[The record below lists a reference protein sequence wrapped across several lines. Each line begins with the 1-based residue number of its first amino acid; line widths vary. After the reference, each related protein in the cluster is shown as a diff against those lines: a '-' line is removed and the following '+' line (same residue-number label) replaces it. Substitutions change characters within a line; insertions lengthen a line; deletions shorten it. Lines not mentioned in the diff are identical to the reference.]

1 MAGSNSGPESS
12 ASLRV
17 FGGLV
22 KFFRKQAGMTQEE
35 FAPQVGYSV
44 ETVASIEQG
53 RRLPSGK
60 FVDSAERVLDSG
72 GALKEAA
79 KYLERTKGLANW
91 FVQWAELEKSAV
103 CLYTYENR
111 MIPGLLQTEAYARTL
126 FEEQLP
132 PMGQEDIEAKQLARV
147 ERTELLT
154 SRPRTVYSFI
164 IEEHTLRRKIGG
176 PEVHRAQID
185 HLLLLAEH
193 RNIEIQ
199 VMPQSRDLHAGIA
212 GAFQLL
218 ETPEHRS
225 LAYAEGQK
233 NGLLISDP
241 AVVSMLQLRY
251 ARMRSQALSPEDSL
265 SLLREIRGAV

>member
-17 FGGLV
+17 FGALV

-60 FVDSAERVLDSG
+60 FVDAAERVLDSG

-91 FVQWAELEKSAV
+91 FVQWAELEKEAI
-103 CLYTYENR
+103 CLYIYESR
-111 MIPGLLQTEAYARTL
+111 MTPGLLQVEPYAKTL
-126 FEEQLP
+126 FEEQVPL
-132 PMGQEDIEAKQLARV
+132 MSEEDIEEKQIARL
-147 ERTELLT
+147 ERMELLT
-154 SRPRTVYSFI
+154 RRPNTVFCFI
-164 IEEHTLRRKIGG
+164 IEEHAIRRQIGG
-176 PEVHRAQID
+176 PEVHRAQIE
-185 HLLLLAEH
+185 HLLHMAEQ
-193 RNIEIQ
+193 RNVEIQ
-199 VMPQSRDLHAGIA
+199 VMPQSRDHHSGID
-212 GAFQLL
+212 GPFQLL
-218 ETPEHRS
+218 ETPEHRL
-225 LAYAEGQK
+225 LAYSEGQK